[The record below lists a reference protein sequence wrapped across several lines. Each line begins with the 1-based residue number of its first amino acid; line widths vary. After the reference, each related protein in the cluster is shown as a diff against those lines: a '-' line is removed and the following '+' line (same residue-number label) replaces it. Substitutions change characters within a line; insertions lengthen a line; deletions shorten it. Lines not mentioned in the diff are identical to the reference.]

1 MHDATATQTGVD
13 EMGKQMADAF
23 YRGFDDFNR
32 GLTVCPFKIAHKVEA
47 WVDGWKT
54 AKHTYAR

>member
-1 MHDATATQTGVD
+1 
-13 EMGKQMADAF
+13 MGKQMADAF

-32 GLTVCPFKIAHKVEA
+32 GLTICPFKVAHKVEA

-54 AKHTYAR
+54 AKNTYTH